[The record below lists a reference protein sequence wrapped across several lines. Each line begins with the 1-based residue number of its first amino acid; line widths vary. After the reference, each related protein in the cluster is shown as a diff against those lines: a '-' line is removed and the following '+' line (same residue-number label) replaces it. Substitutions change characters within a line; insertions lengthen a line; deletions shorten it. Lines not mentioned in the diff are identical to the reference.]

1 MFLYKSLFVVSLL
14 FVVNS
19 LATPTLFNNYA
30 ADRNYMTSNNDA
42 IQMEQAEIDEY
53 SNHND
58 ILLARYADG

>member
-1 MFLYKSLFVVSLL
+1 MFLYESLFVVSLL
-14 FVVNS
+14 FLVNS

-30 ADRNYMTSNNDA
+30 ANRNYINSNNDA

-58 ILLARYADG
+58 ILMAQYADG

>member
-30 ADRNYMTSNNDA
+30 ADRNYMNSNNDA
-42 IQMEQAEIDEY
+42 IQMEQAEIYEY

-58 ILLARYADG
+58 ILVARYADG

>member
-30 ADRNYMTSNNDA
+30 ADRNYMNSNNDA
-42 IQMEQAEIDEY
+42 IQIEQAEIYEY

-58 ILLARYADG
+58 ILVARYADG